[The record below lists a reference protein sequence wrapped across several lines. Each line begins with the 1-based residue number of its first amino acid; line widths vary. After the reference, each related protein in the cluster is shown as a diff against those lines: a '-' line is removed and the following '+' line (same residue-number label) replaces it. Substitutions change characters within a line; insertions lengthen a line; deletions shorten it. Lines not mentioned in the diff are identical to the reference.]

1 MRMNEVGMGAVTHKL
16 RRANLSSAPSAVW
29 RIGLALGAIV
39 LGAALISACSN
50 SARYRELWCT
60 NFGDG
65 GVNECSYTT
74 FEQCQVAVS
83 GVGGFCS
90 RNPSYSGDGTRPRR
104 SVPRSQ

>member
-1 MRMNEVGMGAVTHKL
+1 MTAITRKL
-16 RRANLSSAPSAVW
+16 RRAKLNRAPSAVW

-39 LGAALISACSN
+39 FGAALISACSN
-50 SARYRELWCT
+50 PSRYRAAWCT

-74 FEQCQVAVS
+74 FEQCQAAIS
-83 GVGGFCS
+83 GVGGLCTM
-90 RNPSYSGDGTRPRR
+90 NPSYSNDSARPRR